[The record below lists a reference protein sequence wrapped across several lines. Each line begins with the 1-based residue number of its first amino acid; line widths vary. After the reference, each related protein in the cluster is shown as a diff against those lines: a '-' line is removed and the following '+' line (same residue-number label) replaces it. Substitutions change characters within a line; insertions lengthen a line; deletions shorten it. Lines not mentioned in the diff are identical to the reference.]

1 MTGASAAYPPC
12 ATPRVAAAA
21 LFFDLAGRV
30 MLVHPTYKDYW
41 DLPGGLV
48 EPGESPR
55 AACLREVSEEIGLTV
70 PIGGLLI
77 VDWAPVEGEGDKL
90 LFVFDGGE
98 LPEDDWARITF
109 VDGELDEWR
118 FVAADDLD
126 QYTIPRLVR
135 RLHTAI
141 AVRKH
146 GRAVYSEHGIEP
158 VG

>member
-1 MTGASAAYPPC
+1 MAR
-12 ATPRVAAAA
+12 PRVAAAA
-21 LFFDLAGRV
+21 LFFDRAGRV

-55 AACLREVSEEIGLTV
+55 AGCLREVSEEIGLTV

-77 VDWAPVEGEGDKL
+77 VDWAPVEGEGDKM

-98 LPEDDWARITF
+98 LDEDAQARIAF

-118 FVAADDLD
+118 FVAADQLD
-126 QYTIPRLVR
+126 RYTIPRLVR
-135 RLHTAI
+135 RLHTAM
-141 AVRKH
+141 AARGQ
-146 GRAVYSEHGIEP
+146 GRAVYSEHGVEP
-158 VG
+158 AG